1 MFKYRPKKQ
10 HPPPPPKKKKKHII
24 PVWNGSPNIRSSIL
38 IPPGWVAWRVWN
50 NLDLVV
56 RTKRRDEWIPF
67 RIPFRMVIKTLQI
80 TREELAFPQLVMVS
94 RIFQPSTTLRIQICP
109 KISVDFPYI
118 PIVGMGLGLSI
129 LSGGVWILR
138 VCYHR
143 KIHP

>member
-1 MFKYRPKKQ
+1 
-10 HPPPPPKKKKKHII
+10 
-24 PVWNGSPNIRSSIL
+24 
-38 IPPGWVAWRVWN
+38 
-50 NLDLVV
+50 
-56 RTKRRDEWIPF
+56 
-67 RIPFRMVIKTLQI
+67 MVIKTLQI
-80 TREELAFPQLVMVS
+80 TQEELAFPQLVMVN

-143 KIHP
+143 KIHPEQLHYEKRTHEIGRLLYL